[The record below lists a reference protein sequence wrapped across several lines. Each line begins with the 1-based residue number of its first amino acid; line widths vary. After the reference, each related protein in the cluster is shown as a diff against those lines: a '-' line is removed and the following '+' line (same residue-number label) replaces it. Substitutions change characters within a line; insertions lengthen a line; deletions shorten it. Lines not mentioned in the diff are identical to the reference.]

1 MATHTGRISG
11 SKVVIATICF
21 SIALFGFV
29 VGVAACAIEAG
40 IVAAFIFGGL
50 GAAVLCK
57 SAM

>member
-21 SIALFGFV
+21 SIALLGLV
-29 VGVAACAIEAG
+29 TGVAASESAG
-40 IVAAFIFGGL
+40 FAAAFIFGGL